1 MTKQPY
7 ALRRAVTFR
16 THGHVDT
23 PFVPTLLLLI
33 WATSAL
39 KQRNARCF
47 FYAFTAVALTN
58 YLLSDYDAPE

>member
-1 MTKQPY
+1 M
-7 ALRRAVTFR
+7 ARWI
-16 THGHVDT
+16 HV
-23 PFVPTLLLLI
+23 FVPTLLLLI

-58 YLLSDYDAPE
+58 YLLNDYDAPE